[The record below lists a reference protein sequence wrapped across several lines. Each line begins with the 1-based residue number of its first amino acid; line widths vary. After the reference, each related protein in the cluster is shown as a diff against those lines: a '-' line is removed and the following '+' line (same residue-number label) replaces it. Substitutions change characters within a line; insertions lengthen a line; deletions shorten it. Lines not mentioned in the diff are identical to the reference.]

1 LRPSAFWKPKAP
13 TGYSAPCCVVTVS
26 TTPASPSPPNTR
38 SIWCLRNDLTQPGGY
53 NQPPATLSTFY
64 YAPNFPQGF
73 SCRQVTSVDP
83 EHGIPQVNEGRFSV
97 TAGTFWLGGSQSQPT
112 ETPLVVMLTVR
123 SEFEPKVAPEVKTD
137 DFKKLSET
145 PRFHVPQELSSRVY
159 LPLTA
164 FFDPGDRKVLDN
176 IANPFFSIS
185 LRRSWTLRGVHS
197 GNPPNYMYDTISLLP
212 IDPSVGRSDSILTL
226 ERPKNASAFFKL
238 RPSGYNFNAP
248 LWMLLRTCAAAAYSV
263 GELLC
268 RPNGGHGTWTTS
280 LKLVAL

>member
-1 LRPSAFWKPKAP
+1 
-13 TGYSAPCCVVTVS
+13 
-26 TTPASPSPPNTR
+26 
-38 SIWCLRNDLTQPGGY
+38 
-53 NQPPATLSTFY
+53 
-64 YAPNFPQGF
+64 
-73 SCRQVTSVDP
+73 
-83 EHGIPQVNEGRFSV
+83 V